1 MLRLWMFAIA
11 CAVCAQIP
19 SVEELWKQGVRA
31 HQEGRLEQAAASYTA
46 LLAANP
52 GFIPALSNLGAVY
65 SRLGRYAD
73 AAQQFRKALEA
84 EPAHFGIRLN
94 LAIAYY
100 NQSRL
105 IDAVNELELLR
116 KEKPEDGQVTMLLA
130 DSYLRLGENKKVIE
144 LVDESAED
152 RAGAYVLGSALLRD
166 GQIERGQKIIDRV
179 FRDGSAESLMLIG
192 AAEIAAQENKK
203 ALATLERAIAKNPK
217 LPELFS
223 LYGRAKLTD
232 GDPAGAKDAFLKEL
246 EHNPSD
252 YESNLQLG
260 ALFRIEKDY
269 EKAAHYLGRAQEV
282 RPQSL
287 ALKYQLAS
295 LELATGDLVKATKM
309 LEEVTKAAPA
319 FVEGHITLATAY
331 YRQKR
336 KADGDRERAIVDR
349 LNAENQARELK
360 K

>member
-1 MLRLWMFAIA
+1 
-11 CAVCAQIP
+11 
-19 SVEELWKQGVRA
+19 
-31 HQEGRLEQAAASYTA
+31 
-46 LLAANP
+46 
-52 GFIPALSNLGAVY
+52 
-65 SRLGRYAD
+65 
-73 AAQQFRKALEA
+73 
-84 EPAHFGIRLN
+84 
-94 LAIAYY
+94 
-100 NQSRL
+100 
-105 IDAVNELELLR
+105 
-116 KEKPEDGQVTMLLA
+116 MLLA
-130 DSYLRLGENKKVIE
+130 DGYLRLGENKKVIE
-144 LVDESAED
+144 LVDDSAED
-152 RAGAYVLGSALLRD
+152 RAKAYVLGSALLRD

-203 ALATLERAIAKNPK
+203 ALATLERAIAMNPK

-232 GDPAGAKDAFLKEL
+232 GDPSGAKDAFLKEL

-269 EKAAHYLGRAQEV
+269 EKAAHYLRRAGEV
-282 RPQSL
+282 RPHSL

-295 LELATGDLVKATKM
+295 LELATGDLGKATQM
-309 LEEVTKAAPA
+309 LEEVARAAPD

-336 KADGDRERAIVDR
+336 KVDGDRERAIVDR